1 MLEIFYCQKYWRLTI
16 TTKKITEKKIKNLK
30 DLFNQ
35 YINHLKIYSPFVTY
49 NFKNNNN
56 RIQHKQEKIESIKKD
71 EINFDVIK
79 EDLTKNRNNI
89 DSFYEDSSLFN
100 LSNNMNSIDFTINNN
115 NSFSFLYNDKEKYL
129 IK

>member
-1 MLEIFYCQKYWRLTI
+1 MKINNNNKENNR
-16 TTKKITEKKIKNLK
+16 KKNKKLK

-35 YINHLKIYSPFVTY
+35 YINHLKIYSPFVTF